1 LTQWEKNELMA
12 YDLFKRGVSV
22 PMSGGFVEGVTMA
35 PPKVAI
41 VGGKGTSAAVALAG
55 KFHSA
60 NFRGDWQ
67 KTTGS
72 TDSGMAWLFGED
84 SN

>member
-1 LTQWEKNELMA
+1 MA
-12 YDLFKRGVSV
+12 YDLFKRGVKL
-22 PMSGGFVEGVTMA
+22 PMAGAFTEGVTMA
-35 PPKVAI
+35 PPTVSI
-41 VGGKGTSAAVALAG
+41 IGGKGSTAAVQLAG

-84 SN
+84 NN